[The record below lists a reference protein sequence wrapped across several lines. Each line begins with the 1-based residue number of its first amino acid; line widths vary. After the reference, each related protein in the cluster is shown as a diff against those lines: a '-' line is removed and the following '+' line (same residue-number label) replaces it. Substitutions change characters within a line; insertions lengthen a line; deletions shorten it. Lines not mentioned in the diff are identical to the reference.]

1 MGFGVSVLSLVSC
14 VLMTL
19 SAVPASAR
27 APIGILEGIVV
38 NVTDGD
44 HLTVSN
50 DGTEIDVRL
59 YGIDAP
65 ILTKLNKNKPWLSK
79 QGQPFAGKAFMA
91 LANKVLHK
99 QVKLEIMHID
109 HHGRAVAI
117 VLVDGRTI
125 NHEMVAEGWAWACQK
140 QCDRGYVHA
149 EEEARS
155 RKLGLWTQNDP
166 QPPWE
171 FRKMVKMGNKRVS
184 KAW

>member
-1 MGFGVSVLSLVSC
+1 MGFRVSVLGLVSS
-14 VLMTL
+14 VLMAL
-19 SAVPASAR
+19 GSVPASAGT
-27 APIGILEGIVV
+27 PIGNLEGIVV

-65 ILTKLNKNKPWLSK
+65 IITKLNKNKPWLSK
-79 QGQPFAGKAFMA
+79 QGQPFAARAFMA

-99 QVKLEIMHID
+99 QVRLEIMHID
-109 HHGRAVAI
+109 RHGRAVAI

-140 QCDRGYVHA
+140 QCDREYVHA
-149 EEEARS
+149 EEEARLK
-155 RKLGLWTQNDP
+155 KLGLWVQNNP

-171 FRKMVKMGNKRVS
+171 FRKMVKMGNKRMS
-184 KAW
+184 KVW